1 MTSSTFDNTTSEET
15 IGLNP
20 NFDRVWNSINF
31 DEHNLAA
38 GTIVTDQFYGVEF
51 SSSSEFGV
59 MLFDTNKI
67 TGEDF
72 DLESTNL
79 KNVLIISE
87 DGDRYDPDDNAAGG
101 TINVEFEDLVSV
113 NSIGLLDIDE
123 PGSSLTFY
131 DENSN
136 PIETVEIDSSDD
148 NSFQEITFDLDDVAS
163 FDINLTGSGA
173 VTGIDFSTA
182 RADAYN
188 NTDVVADSEEFG
200 LTDVNESFY
209 DPLTGAP
216 TTGVNFD
223 EDLISSGERKGILL
237 AVDLQNGFLT
247 TPETEE
253 VVSNVV
259 DNADLFDQVWA
270 TRFFNR
276 NPNFS
281 RQVKWDEMI
290 SGPETELDSSLT
302 PVVSKT
308 FDKPSYSPPAD
319 DLIQA
324 LKNEG
329 ITTVAVAGV
338 DTDACVMDTALELF
352 DAGIETFVVSDGS
365 ASSGGQEYHEAGIKL
380 LERNIGEDYVVPF
393 SELPPMF

>member
-1 MTSSTFDNTTSEET
+1 MTSSTFDSNATSEET
-15 IGLNP
+15 IELNP
-20 NFDRVWNSINF
+20 DFERVWNSINF

-38 GTIVTDQFYGVEF
+38 GTVVTDQFYGVEF
-51 SSSSEFGV
+51 STSSEFGL
-59 MLFDTNKI
+59 MLFDTNNI

-79 KNVLIISE
+79 DNVLIISE
-87 DGDRYDPDDNAAGG
+87 DGDRTDPDDNAAGG
-101 TINVEFEDLVSV
+101 IINVEFEDVVSV
-113 NSIGLLDIDE
+113 NSIGLLDVDE

-136 PIETVEIDSSDD
+136 PIETVEIDSLDD
-148 NSFQEITFDLDDVAS
+148 NSFQELIFDIDNVAS
-163 FDINLTGSGA
+163 LDINLAGGGA
-173 VTGIDFSTA
+173 VTGIDYSTD
-182 RADAYN
+182 RANAYN
-188 NTDVVADSEEFG
+188 NTD
-200 LTDVNESFY
+200 L
-209 DPLTGAP
+209 DPLTGTP
-216 TTGVNFD
+216 TAD
-223 EDLISSGERKGILL
+223 ASLYQDLSSSGERKGILL
-237 AVDLQNGFLT
+237 AVDMQNGFLT

-253 VVSNVV
+253 VLTNVV
-259 DNADLFDQVWA
+259 ENADLFDQVWA

-281 RQVKWDEMI
+281 RQVNWDEMV
-290 SGPETELDSSLT
+290 SGPETELDPSLD

-324 LKNEG
+324 LQNEG

-352 DAGIETFVVSDGS
+352 DAGIETYVVSDGS
-365 ASSGGQEYHEAGIKL
+365 ASSGGTEYHEAGIKL

>member
-1 MTSSTFDNTTSEET
+1 MTSSTFDSNTASEET
-15 IGLNP
+15 IGLIP
-20 NFDRVWNSINF
+20 DFDRVWNSIDF

-51 SSSSEFGV
+51 SSSSEFDL
-59 MLFDTNKI
+59 MLFDTNNI

-87 DGDRYDPDDNAAGG
+87 DGDRLDPDDNAAGG
-101 TINVEFEDLVSV
+101 IINVEFEDLVSV

-131 DENSN
+131 DENDR
-136 PIETVEIDSSDD
+136 PIETVEIDSLGD
-148 NSFQEITFDLDDVAS
+148 NSFQEITFDLDNVAS

-188 NTDVVADSEEFG
+188 NTDVATDLEEFG
-200 LTDVNESFY
+200 LTNK
-209 DPLTGAP
+209 
-216 TTGVNFD
+216 
-223 EDLISSGERKGILL
+223 DLVSSGERKGIML
-237 AVDLQNGFLT
+237 AVDVQNGFVT

-253 VVSNVV
+253 VVTNIV
-259 DNADLFDQVWA
+259 DNTDLFDQVWA

-281 RQVKWDEMI
+281 RQVNWDEMV

-352 DAGIETFVVSDGS
+352 DAGFETYVVSDGS
-365 ASSGGQEYHEAGIKL
+365 ASSGGTEFHEAGIKL

>member
-1 MTSSTFDNTTSEET
+1 MTSSTFDSNATSEET
-15 IGLNP
+15 IELNP
-20 NFDRVWNSINF
+20 DFDRVWNSINF

-38 GTIVTDQFYGVEF
+38 GTIITDQFYGVEF

-59 MLFDTNKI
+59 MLFDTNNI

-79 KNVLIISE
+79 DNVLIISE
-87 DGDRYDPDDNAAGG
+87 DGDGTDPDDNAAGG
-101 TINVEFEDLVSV
+101 IINVEFEDLVSV

-131 DENSN
+131 DENSS
-136 PIETVEIDSSDD
+136 PIETVEIDSLGD
-148 NSFQEITFDLDDVAS
+148 NSFQEITFDLDNVAS

-173 VTGIDFSTA
+173 VTGIDYSTA
-182 RADAYN
+182 RTDAYN
-188 NTDVVADSEEFG
+188 DTDLD
-200 LTDVNESFY
+200 T
-209 DPLTGAP
+209 LTGTP
-216 TTGVNFD
+216 TAGASLY
-223 EDLISSGERKGILL
+223 EDLTLSSERKGILL
-237 AVDLQNGFLT
+237 AVDMQNGFLT

-253 VVSNVV
+253 VVTNVV

-281 RQVKWDEMI
+281 RQVNWDEMV

-302 PVVSKT
+302 PFVSKT

-324 LKNEG
+324 LQNEG

-352 DAGIETFVVSDGS
+352 DAGIETYVVSDGS
-365 ASSGGQEYHEAGIKL
+365 ASSGGTEYHEAGIKL

-393 SELPPMF
+393 SELPPMFL

>member
-1 MTSSTFDNTTSEET
+1 MTSSTYDNATSEET
-15 IGLNP
+15 TELNP
-20 NFDRVWNSINF
+20 DFERVWNSINF

-51 SSSSEFGV
+51 SSSSESGV
-59 MLFDTNKI
+59 MLFDTNNI
-67 TGEDF
+67 TREDF

-79 KNVLIISE
+79 DNVLIISE
-87 DGDRYDPDDNAAGG
+87 DGDRCDPDDNAAGG
-101 TINVEFEDLVSV
+101 IINVEFDSLVSV

-131 DENSN
+131 DENDH
-136 PIETVEIDSSDD
+136 PIETVEIDSLGD
-148 NSFQEITFDLDDVAS
+148 NSFQEIIFDLDNVAS

-173 VTGIDFSTA
+173 VTGIDYSTD

-188 NTDVVADSEEFG
+188 ANSEEFG
-200 LTDVNESFY
+200 STNVAESFY
-209 DPLTGAP
+209 DPLTGTP
-216 TTGVNFD
+216 TAGANLD
-223 EDLISSGERKGILL
+223 EDLGSSGDRKGILL
-237 AVDLQNGFLT
+237 AVDMQNGFLT
-247 TPETEE
+247 TPETEA
-253 VVSNVV
+253 VLANVV

-281 RQVKWDEMI
+281 RQVNWDEMV
-290 SGPETELDSSLT
+290 SGPETELDPSLT

-308 FDKPSYSPPAD
+308 FDKPSYSPPAN

-352 DAGIETFVVSDGS
+352 DAGIETYVVSDGS
-365 ASSGGQEYHEAGIKL
+365 ASSGGTEFHEAGIKL

>member
-1 MTSSTFDNTTSEET
+1 MASSTFDATPEET
-15 IGLNP
+15 TELTP

-59 MLFDTNKI
+59 MLFDTNNI

-72 DLESTNL
+72 DLGSTNL
-79 KNVLIISE
+79 DNVLIISE
-87 DGDRYDPDDNAAGG
+87 DGDSADPDDNAAGG

-123 PGSSLTFY
+123 GPRVAERRKGTREFDEPGSSLTFY

-136 PIETVEIDSSDD
+136 PIETVEVDSLGD
-148 NSFQEITFDLDDVAS
+148 NSLQEIAIDLDDVSS
-163 FDINLTGSGA
+163 FDIDLTGSGA
-173 VTGIDFSTA
+173 VTGIDYSTD
-182 RADAYN
+182 RTDAYN
-188 NTDVVADSEEFG
+188 NTDVATDLEEFA
-200 LTDVNESFY
+200 LTN
-209 DPLTGAP
+209 
-216 TTGVNFD
+216 
-223 EDLISSGERKGILL
+223 EDLVSSGDRKGIML
-237 AVDLQNGFLT
+237 AVDMQNGFLT

-253 VVSNVV
+253 VVTQVV
-259 DNADLFDQVWA
+259 ENADLFDQVWA
-270 TRFFNR
+270 TRFYNR

-281 RQVKWDEMI
+281 RQVNWDEMV

-329 ITTVAVAGV
+329 ITTIAVTGV

-352 DAGIETFVVSDGS
+352 DAGFETYVVSDGTT
-365 ASSGGQEYHEAGIKL
+365 SSGGQEFHEAGIML

-393 SELPPMF
+393 SELPDMFL

>member
-87 DGDRYDPDDNAAGG
+87 DGDGADPDDNAAGG
-101 TINVEFEDLVSV
+101 IINVEFEDLVSV

-131 DENSN
+131 DENDRM
-136 PIETVEIDSSDD
+136 IETVEIDRLGD
-148 NSFQEITFDLDDVAS
+148 NSFQEIIFDIDNVAS
-163 FDINLTGSGA
+163 FDINLAGSGA
-173 VTGIDFSTA
+173 VTGIDYSTA
-182 RADAYN
+182 RSDAYN
-188 NTDVVADSEEFG
+188 DTDLDS
-200 LTDVNESFY
+200 
-209 DPLTGAP
+209 LTG
-216 TTGVNFD
+216 TSTSGVNLD
-223 EDLISSGERKGILL
+223 EDLSLSGDRKGILL
-237 AVDLQNGFLT
+237 AVDMQNGFLT
-247 TPETEE
+247 TPETQE
-253 VVSNVV
+253 VLENVV

-281 RQVKWDEMI
+281 RQVNWDEMV
-290 SGPETELDSSLT
+290 SGPETELADSLT

-319 DLIQA
+319 DLVQA

-352 DAGIETFVVSDGS
+352 DAGIETYVVSDGS
-365 ASSGGQEYHEAGIKL
+365 ASSGGTEYHEAGIKL

-393 SELPPMF
+393 SELPPML

>member
-1 MTSSTFDNTTSEET
+1 MTSSTFDSNANSEET
-15 IGLNP
+15 IGLKP
-20 NFDRVWNSINF
+20 DFDRVWNSINF

-38 GTIVTDQFYGVEF
+38 GTIVTDQFYGVKF

-59 MLFDTNKI
+59 MLFDINNI

-79 KNVLIISE
+79 KNALIISE
-87 DGDRYDPDDNAAGG
+87 DGDRADPDDNAAGG
-101 TINVEFEDLVSV
+101 IINVKFEDLVSV

-136 PIETVEIDSSDD
+136 LIETVEIDSLGD
-148 NSFQEITFDLDDVAS
+148 NSFQEVTVDLDNVAS

-173 VTGIDFSTA
+173 VTGIDYSTA

-188 NTDVVADSEEFG
+188 NTD
-200 LTDVNESFY
+200 L
-209 DPLTGAP
+209 DPLTETPTAGASLYK
-216 TTGVNFD
+216 
-223 EDLISSGERKGILL
+223 DLSSSGERKGILL
-237 AVDLQNGFLT
+237 AVDMQNGFLT

-253 VVSNVV
+253 VLTNVV
-259 DNADLFDQVWA
+259 ENADLFDQVWA

-281 RQVKWDEMI
+281 RQVNWDEMV
-290 SGPETELDSSLT
+290 SGPETELDPSLT

-324 LKNEG
+324 LRNEG

-352 DAGIETFVVSDGS
+352 NAGIETYVVSDGS
-365 ASSGGQEYHEAGIKL
+365 ASSGGSEYHEAGIKL

-393 SELPPMF
+393 SELPPMFL

>member
-1 MTSSTFDNTTSEET
+1 MASSTFDSNATSEET
-15 IGLNP
+15 TELSP

-38 GTIVTDQFYGVEF
+38 GTTITDQFYGVEF

-59 MLFDTNKI
+59 TLFDTNNI

-79 KNVLIISE
+79 DNVLIISE
-87 DGDRYDPDDNAAGG
+87 DGDSADPDDRAAGG
-101 TINVEFEDLVSV
+101 TINVEFDDLVSV

-131 DENSN
+131 DENDRL
-136 PIETVEIDSSDD
+136 IETVEIDRVGD
-148 NSFQEITFDLDDVAS
+148 NSFQEITFDFNNVAS

-182 RADAYN
+182 RADSYN
-188 NTDVVADSEEFG
+188 KTNSDS
-200 LTDVNESFY
+200 
-209 DPLTGAP
+209 LTGTSTA
-216 TTGVNFD
+216 GVNLYQ
-223 EDLISSGERKGILL
+223 DLTSGDRKGILL
-237 AVDLQNGFLT
+237 AVDMQNGFLT

-253 VVSNVV
+253 VLENVV

-281 RQVKWDEMI
+281 RQVNWDEMV
-290 SGPETELDSSLT
+290 SGPETELDSNLT
-302 PVVSKT
+302 PIVSKT

-324 LKNEG
+324 LQNEG
-329 ITTVAVAGV
+329 ITTVAIAGV
-338 DTDACVMDTALELF
+338 DTDACVTDTALELF
-352 DAGIETFVVSDGS
+352 DAGIETYVISDGT
-365 ASSGGQEYHEAGIKL
+365 ASSGGQEYHESGISL
-380 LERNIGEDYVVPF
+380 LERNIGEDYVVSF
-393 SELPPMF
+393 SELPPMFL

>member
-1 MTSSTFDNTTSEET
+1 MASSTYNNATSEET
-15 IGLNP
+15 IELNP
-20 NFDRVWNSINF
+20 DFERVWNSINF

-38 GTIVTDQFYGVEF
+38 GTIITDQFYGVEF
-51 SSSSEFGV
+51 SSSSESGV
-59 MLFDTNKI
+59 MLFDTNNI

-79 KNVLIISE
+79 DNVLIISE
-87 DGDRYDPDDNAAGG
+87 DGDRCAPDDNAAGG
-101 TINVEFEDLVSV
+101 IINVEFEDLVSV

-131 DENSN
+131 DENDH
-136 PIETVEIDSSDD
+136 PIETVEIDSLGD
-148 NSFQEITFDLDDVAS
+148 NSFQEIIFDLDNVAS
-163 FDINLTGSGA
+163 LDINLTGSGA
-173 VTGIDFSTA
+173 VTGIDFSTD

-188 NTDVVADSEEFG
+188 ANSEEFG
-200 LTDVNESFY
+200 STNVAESFY
-209 DPLTGAP
+209 DPLTGTP
-216 TTGVNFD
+216 TAGANLD
-223 EDLISSGERKGILL
+223 EDLGSSGDRKGILL
-237 AVDLQNGFLT
+237 AVDMQNGFLT
-247 TPETEE
+247 TPETEA
-253 VVSNVV
+253 VLANVV

-281 RQVKWDEMI
+281 RQVNWDEMV
-290 SGPETELDSSLT
+290 SGPETELDPSLT
-302 PVVSKT
+302 TVVSKT

-352 DAGIETFVVSDGS
+352 DAGIETYVVSDGS
-365 ASSGGQEYHEAGIKL
+365 ASSGGTEFHEAGIKL

>member
-1 MTSSTFDNTTSEET
+1 MASSTFDPATSEET
-15 IGLNP
+15 IELNP
-20 NFDRVWNSINF
+20 DFDRVWNSINF
-31 DEHNLAA
+31 DEHKLAA
-38 GTIVTDQFYGVEF
+38 GTVVTDQFYGVEF

-59 MLFDTNKI
+59 MLFDSNKI
-67 TGEDF
+67 AGENF
-72 DLESTNL
+72 NLESPNL
-79 KNVLIISE
+79 DNVLIISE
-87 DGDRYDPDDNAAGG
+87 DGDRCDPDDNAGG
-101 TINVEFEDLVSV
+101 TINVDFEDLVSV

-131 DENSN
+131 DENDS
-136 PIETVEIDSSDD
+136 PIETVEIDPSDD
-148 NSFQEITFDLDDVAS
+148 NSVRVILDLDNVAS

-188 NTDVVADSEEFG
+188 NNVVADSEVGSSEVG
-200 LTDVNESFY
+200 GAFY
-209 DPLTGAP
+209 DPLTGTP
-216 TTGVNFD
+216 TAGANLD
-223 EDLISSGERKGILL
+223 EDLNLSGERKGIML
-237 AVDLQNGFLT
+237 AVDMQNGFLT

-253 VVSNVV
+253 VLANVV

-281 RQVKWDEMI
+281 RQVNWDEMV
-290 SGPETELDSSLT
+290 SGSETELDPSLT

-329 ITTVAVAGV
+329 ITTVAVTGV

-352 DAGIETFVVSDGS
+352 DAGIETYVVSDGS
-365 ASSGGQEYHEAGIKL
+365 ASSGGTEFHEAGIKL

>member
-1 MTSSTFDNTTSEET
+1 M
-15 IGLNP
+15 
-20 NFDRVWNSINF
+20 
-31 DEHNLAA
+31 
-38 GTIVTDQFYGVEF
+38 
-51 SSSSEFGV
+51 
-59 MLFDTNKI
+59 
-67 TGEDF
+67 
-72 DLESTNL
+72 
-79 KNVLIISE
+79 
-87 DGDRYDPDDNAAGG
+87 
-101 TINVEFEDLVSV
+101 VSV

-131 DENSN
+131 DENSS

-148 NSFQEITFDLDDVAS
+148 NSFQEITVDLDNVAS
-163 FDINLTGSGA
+163 LDINLTGGGA
-173 VTGIDFSTA
+173 VTGIDYSTA
-182 RADAYN
+182 KADAYN
-188 NTDVVADSEEFG
+188 NTD
-200 LTDVNESFY
+200 L
-209 DPLTGAP
+209 DPLTGTP
-216 TTGVNFD
+216 TAGANLY
-223 EDLISSGERKGILL
+223 EDISSPSQRKGILL
-237 AVDLQNGFLT
+237 AVDMQNGFLT

-253 VVSNVV
+253 VLTNVV

-281 RQVKWDEMI
+281 RQVNWDEMV
-290 SGPETELDSSLT
+290 SGPETELDPSLT

-352 DAGIETFVVSDGS
+352 DAGIETYVVSDGS
-365 ASSGGQEYHEAGIKL
+365 ASSGGTEYHEAGIKL

-393 SELPPMF
+393 SELPPMFL

>member
-1 MTSSTFDNTTSEET
+1 MASSTFGSNSTSEKTTE
-15 IGLNP
+15 LNP
-20 NFDRVWNSINF
+20 DFNRVWNSINF

-38 GTIVTDQFYGVEF
+38 GTIITDQFYGVEF
-51 SSSSEFGV
+51 SSSSESEAI
-59 MLFDTNKI
+59 LFDTNNT

-79 KNVLIISE
+79 DNVLIISK
-87 DGDRYDPDDNAAGG
+87 DGDSADLDNNAAGG
-101 TINVEFEDLVSV
+101 VINVEFEDLVSV

-131 DENSN
+131 DKNSS
-136 PIETVEIDSSDD
+136 PIKTVEIDSLGD
-148 NSFQEITFDLDDVAS
+148 NSFQEITFDLDNVAS

-173 VTGIDFSTA
+173 VTGIDYSTA
-182 RADAYN
+182 RADSCN
-188 NTDVVADSEEFG
+188 NNDLDS
-200 LTDVNESFY
+200 
-209 DPLTGAP
+209 LTG
-216 TTGVNFD
+216 TSTVGVNLD
-223 EDLISSGERKGILL
+223 EDFTLSGERKGILL

-253 VVSNVV
+253 VVKNVV
-259 DNADLFDQVWA
+259 DNADQFDQVWA

-281 RQVKWDEMI
+281 RQVNWEEMV
-290 SGPETELDSSLT
+290 SGPETELSSSLT
-302 PVVSKT
+302 PIVSKT

-352 DAGIETFVVSDGS
+352 DAGIETYVVSNGS

-393 SELPPMF
+393 SELPSMF

>member
-1 MTSSTFDNTTSEET
+1 MTGSTSDSNATSEET
-15 IGLNP
+15 IKLNP
-20 NFDRVWNSINF
+20 DFDRVWNSINF

-51 SSSSEFGV
+51 SSSSEFGL
-59 MLFDTNKI
+59 MLFDTNNI

-79 KNVLIISE
+79 GNALIISE
-87 DGDRYDPDDNAAGG
+87 DGDRSDPDDDAAGG
-101 TINVEFEDLVSV
+101 IINVEFEDLVSV

-123 PGSSLTFY
+123 PGSSLIFY
-131 DENSN
+131 DENDR
-136 PIETVEIDSSDD
+136 PIETVEIDSLED
-148 NSFQEITFDLDDVAS
+148 NSFQEVTVDLDNVAS
-163 FDINLTGSGA
+163 FDINLTGGGA
-173 VTGIDFSTA
+173 VTGIDYSTA

-188 NTDVVADSEEFG
+188 NTD
-200 LTDVNESFY
+200 L
-209 DPLTGAP
+209 DPLTGTP
-216 TTGVNFD
+216 TAGANLY
-223 EDLISSGERKGILL
+223 EDLTLSGERKGILL
-237 AVDLQNGFLT
+237 AVDMQNGFLT

-253 VVSNVV
+253 VLTNVV
-259 DNADLFDQVWA
+259 DNANLFDQVWA

-281 RQVKWDEMI
+281 RQVNWDEMV
-290 SGPETELDSSLT
+290 SGSETELDPSLT

-324 LKNEG
+324 LQNEG
-329 ITTVAVAGV
+329 IATVAVAGV

-352 DAGIETFVVSDGS
+352 DAGIETYVVSDGS
-365 ASSGGQEYHEAGIKL
+365 ASSGGTEYHEAGIKL

>member
-1 MTSSTFDNTTSEET
+1 MTSSTFDSNATSENTTE
-15 IGLNP
+15 LNP
-20 NFDRVWNSINF
+20 DFDRVWNSINF

-38 GTIVTDQFYGVEF
+38 GTVITDQFYGVEF
-51 SSSSEFGV
+51 SSSSEFDA
-59 MLFDTNKI
+59 MLFDTNNI

-79 KNVLIISE
+79 DNVLIISE
-87 DGDRYDPDDNAAGG
+87 DGDSADPDDNAAGG
-101 TINVEFEDLVSV
+101 IINVEFEDLVSV
-113 NSIGLLDIDE
+113 NSIRLLDIDE

-136 PIETVEIDSSDD
+136 LIETVEIDSLDD
-148 NSFQEITFDLDDVAS
+148 NSLQEVTVDVDNVAS
-163 FDINLTGSGA
+163 LDINLAGGGA
-173 VTGIDFSTA
+173 VTGIDYSTD
-182 RADAYN
+182 RADAYD
-188 NTDVVADSEEFG
+188 NTD
-200 LTDVNESFY
+200 L
-209 DPLTGAP
+209 AP
-216 TTGVNFD
+216 PTETPASLH
-223 EDLISSGERKGILL
+223 EDLDSSGDRKGILL
-237 AVDLQNGFLT
+237 AVDMQNGFLT

-253 VVSNVV
+253 VLTNVV

-281 RQVKWDEMI
+281 RQVNWDEMV

-324 LKNEG
+324 LHNEG
-329 ITTVAVAGV
+329 IATVVVAGV

-352 DAGIETFVVSDGS
+352 DAGIETYVVSDGS
-365 ASSGGQEYHEAGIKL
+365 ASSGGTEYHEAGIKL

>member
-1 MTSSTFDNTTSEET
+1 MTSSTFDSDATSENTTE
-15 IGLNP
+15 LNP
-20 NFDRVWNSINF
+20 DFDQVWNSINF

-38 GTIVTDQFYGVEF
+38 GTIITDQFYGVEF
-51 SSSSEFGV
+51 SSSSKFGV
-59 MLFDTNKI
+59 MLFDTNNI
-67 TGEDF
+67 TVEDF
-72 DLESTNL
+72 DLESTDL
-79 KNVLIISE
+79 DNVLIISE
-87 DGDRYDPDDNAAGG
+87 DGDGADPDDNAAGG
-101 TINVEFEDLVSV
+101 MINVEFEDLVSV

-136 PIETVEIDSSDD
+136 PIETIEIDSLGD
-148 NSFQEITFDLDDVAS
+148 NSFQELIFDIDNVAS

-173 VTGIDFSTA
+173 VTGIDYSTA

-188 NTDVVADSEEFG
+188 DTD
-200 LTDVNESFY
+200 L
-209 DPLTGAP
+209 DPLTGTP
-216 TTGVNFD
+216 TAGVNLYQ
-223 EDLISSGERKGILL
+223 DLTSGDRKGILL
-237 AVDLQNGFLT
+237 AVDMQNGFLT

-253 VVSNVV
+253 VLTNVV

-281 RQVKWDEMI
+281 RQVNWDEMV

-324 LKNEG
+324 LQNEG
-329 ITTVAVAGV
+329 ITTVVVAGV

-352 DAGIETFVVSDGS
+352 DAGIETYVVSDGS
-365 ASSGGQEYHEAGIKL
+365 ASSGGTEYHEAGIEL